1 MQQIGRRRIVCELCN
16 RTRFF
21 TLVQNDKILIIN
33 LLNSNIQIS
42 PSTLNIQSAIDW
54 IMSPESGGIDV
65 FIGTVR
71 NQTKGKKV
79 VRLEFEAYEPMAITE
94 MEKIAKEAFEKW
106 PVQKVLIHH
115 RTGVLQIGEVPVV
128 IAVSA
133 AHRAAAFDACR
144 YIIDTLKQT
153 VPIWKKEFF
162 EDGDVWVGATP

>member
-1 MQQIGRRRIVCELCN
+1 M
-16 RTRFF
+16 
-21 TLVQNDKILIIN
+21 
-33 LLNSNIQIS
+33 NSNIQIS